1 MAVRIRLS
9 RVGATKRPSYRVVAI
24 DSRRPRDGRALE
36 ILGFYDPLTQPATV
50 QIDEARLAAWVGKG
64 ALPSD
69 TVAKLIKLNGS
80 KPSATAVAD
89 APAAKPKRSRKAVA
103 KATAAKAAPAAEPA
117 AAEPAA
123 PEPAANEVSTPEA
136 VAEADAPA
144 AAEVA
149 AAEPEA
155 EAAAEPEAEAAA
167 EPEAAE
173 AAEAA
178 APAPEAGEEAAP
190 AAEETA

>member
-36 ILGFYDPLTQPATV
+36 ILGFYDPLTKPATV
-50 QIDEARLAAWVGKG
+50 QIDADRFAAWVGKG

-80 KPSATAVAD
+80 APSARPPAAE
-89 APAAKPKRSRKAVA
+89 APAPKPKRSRKAAA
-103 KATAAKAAPAAEPA
+103 KATAAKAGAATE
-117 AAEPAA
+117 
-123 PEPAANEVSTPEA
+123 
-136 VAEADAPA
+136 PA

-149 AAEPEA
+149 APEPALA
-155 EAAAEPEAEAAA
+155 EAAAA
-167 EPEAAE
+167 
-173 AAEAA
+173 
-178 APAPEAGEEAAP
+178 EAAP
-190 AAEETA
+190 AEPATADVDISAEADPTTEATE